1 MTRTFTAATLVA
13 LAFVSGCGS
22 SDEYANEPRPPAPI
36 NVTAAITDERV
47 EVSPRRFG
55 AGPIVLIIANQSGRS
70 QEITLETDETDEPAE
85 GKPGIRQK
93 TSPINPRGTA
103 ELQVDVPEGTYS
115 VSAASGRTQPATVTV
130 GTLRESAQNDLL
142 QP

>member
-1 MTRTFTAATLVA
+1 MTRTFIAATLVA
-13 LAFVSGCGS
+13 HALALAGCGG
-22 SDEYANEPRPPAPI
+22 SDEYANKPRPPAPI
-36 NVTAAITDERV
+36 NVTAAITDDRV
-47 EVSPRRFG
+47 EVSPSTFG
-55 AGPIVLIIANQSGRS
+55 AGPIILIIANQSAES
-70 QEITLETDETDEPAE
+70 HEITLETDEPAE

-115 VSAASGRTQPATVTV
+115 VSTGSEDVRPAALDV
-130 GTLRESAQNDLL
+130 GGTRESAQNDLL